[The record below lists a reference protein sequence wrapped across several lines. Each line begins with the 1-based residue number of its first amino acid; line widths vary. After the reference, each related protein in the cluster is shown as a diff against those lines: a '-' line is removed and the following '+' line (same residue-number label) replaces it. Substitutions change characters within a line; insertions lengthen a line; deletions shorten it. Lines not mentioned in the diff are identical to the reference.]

1 MVGDEEKPFLKT
13 LTPDRPEGDQQ
24 EERGH
29 RGLPEGVPQLIPPVW
44 WRDHKTFFLRLWRSG
59 NKLEGFYPSRPFHL
73 IIRSESYT

>member
-1 MVGDEEKPFLKT
+1 MIGDEEKPFLKT

-44 WRDHKTFFLRLWRSG
+44 
-59 NKLEGFYPSRPFHL
+59 
-73 IIRSESYT
+73 